1 MTNTMKTCTE
11 CGDEFDQRTLIRGAQ
26 WRMRCNHCND
36 FDDRKETIQAQTM
49 SVVNGQMAES
59 YKRSQAERKARGE
72 TS

>member
-1 MTNTMKTCTE
+1 MTNGIKTCTE

-26 WRMRCNHCND
+26 WRSRCNHCND

-49 SVVNGQMAES
+49 SVVNGRMAES
-59 YKRSQAERKARGE
+59 YRRSQAERKARGE